1 MTQKEKER
9 LSKPMTQEERELVLK
24 DILPRLPYKT
34 GMYMVYW
41 GNAGQIE
48 VLRVSVIKS
57 ILDDNAECRPF
68 LRPMDDMT
76 DEEKREYD
84 TLATNTLFAG
94 KGFVQTEGAEL
105 IDWLN
110 AHHFDYRGLI
120 PMGLAI
126 KVNHPYNENWVKIKL
141 KDLEI

>member
-1 MTQKEKER
+1 MTQQEKER

-41 GNAGQIE
+41 GNARQIE
-48 VLRVSVIKS
+48 VLRVSVIKA

-126 KVNHPYNENWVKIKL
+126 KANHPYNENWQKIKL